1 MRRILW
7 PLGLAAALLSPFTV
21 RAQLATNTAA
31 DSLTLEQA
39 LELATSRSFVVSAAQ
54 RELEAQDGSVR
65 QAGAFRN
72 PELAASVE
80 DTRSA
85 TRTTTTTLNI
95 PLELGGK
102 RTARVNAAQ
111 RSRDLA
117 QVELANA
124 KAQVRSSAIAAYFA
138 VLAAQERSKLAT
150 NSADLATSGAQ
161 AVSKRVAAGKV
172 SPVDATR
179 AQVDQA
185 NTQLELAEAQA
196 ELSTA
201 RHALANLWGDAEP
214 RFVRVGGDINAIP
227 ERAPLPELM
236 GRLEEAPALLAARTE
251 VERRKALVDVERS
264 KATPDVTLS
273 VGAKRDNELGR
284 TQAIVGLSIPLPLF
298 DRNQG
303 AVYEANKR
311 ADKAEDEFQ
320 AARLRVLADLQTA
333 AAQLS
338 IARTSLQT
346 LQSTVLPAAQQA
358 YDSASKGFEA
368 GKFGFLDVIDAQR
381 SLLQARARY
390 LSTLSNAYQAATAI
404 DRLLGR

>member
-1 MRRILW
+1 MRELLW

-21 RAQLATNTAA
+21 RAQQTA
-31 DSLTLEQA
+31 DTLTLEQA

-85 TRTTTTTLNI
+85 TRTTTTTLSI

-102 RTARVNAAQ
+102 RAARVKAAQ
-111 RSRDLA
+111 RSHDLA
-117 QVELANA
+117 QVELTNA
-124 KAQVRSSAIAAYFA
+124 KAQVRSSAIAAYFT
-138 VLAAQERSKLAT
+138 VLAAQERSKLAG
-150 NSADLATSGAQ
+150 NSADLATSGVQ

-185 NTQLELAEAQA
+185 NAQLELAEAQA

-214 RFVRVGGDINAIP
+214 RFVRVAGDINVIP
-227 ERAPLPELM
+227 ERASLPELM

-303 AVYEANKR
+303 AVHEASKR

-338 IARTSLQT
+338 IARTSLQM

>member
-1 MRRILW
+1 MRRLLW
-7 PLGLAAALLSPFTV
+7 PLGLAAALFSPFLV
-21 RAQLATNTAA
+21 HAQQALEM
-31 DSLTLEQA
+31 LTLEQA
-39 LELATSRSFVVSAAQ
+39 LDMATSRSFVVSAAQ
-54 RELEAQDGSVR
+54 RELEAQDGAIR

-102 RTARVNAAQ
+102 RVARVNAAQ
-111 RSRDLA
+111 RARDLA
-117 QVELANA
+117 QVELTHA

-138 VLAAQERSKLAT
+138 VLAAQERSKLAD
-150 NSADLATSGAQ
+150 NSADLAASGAQ

-185 NTQLELAEAQA
+185 NAQLEAAEARA
-196 ELSTA
+196 ELTTA
-201 RHALANLWGDAEP
+201 RHALAALWGDAAP
-214 RFVRVGGDINAIP
+214 RFDRVAGDIDVIP

-236 GRLEEAPALLAARTE
+236 SRLEEAPALLAARTE

-264 KATPDVTLS
+264 KAAPDLTLS

-320 AARLRVLADLQTA
+320 TARQRVLADLQLA
-333 AAQLS
+333 ASQLS
-338 IARTSLQT
+338 IARTSLQA
-346 LQSTVLPAAQQA
+346 LKSTVLPAAQSA

>member
-1 MRRILW
+1 MRRHLW

-21 RAQLATNTAA
+21 HAELAVDT
-31 DSLTLEQA
+31 LTLEQA
-39 LELATSRSFVVSAAQ
+39 LDLATSRSYVVSAAQ
-54 RELEAQDGSVR
+54 RELEAQDGAVR
-65 QAGAFRN
+65 QAGEWRN

-102 RTARVNAAQ
+102 RVARVNAAQ
-111 RSRDLA
+111 RGRDLA
-117 QVELANA
+117 QVELAQA
-124 KAQVRSSAIAAYFA
+124 RAQVRSAAIGAYFA
-138 VLAAQERSKLAT
+138 VLAAQERLKLAT
-150 NSADLATSGAQ
+150 SSAELAASGAQ
-161 AVSKRVAAGKV
+161 AVARRVAAGKV

-179 AQVDQA
+179 AQVDRA
-185 NTQLELAEAQA
+185 NAQLELAEAQA
-196 ELSTA
+196 ELVTA
-201 RHALANLWGDAEP
+201 RHALATLWGDAEP
-214 RFVRVGGDINAIP
+214 RFARVAGDTNAIP

-236 GRLEEAPALLAARTE
+236 SRLDEAPALLAARAE

-264 KATPDVTLS
+264 KATPDVMLS

-284 TQAIVGLSIPLPLF
+284 TQAIVGLTLPLPLF

-303 AVYEANKR
+303 AVQEASKR
-311 ADKAEDEFQ
+311 ADKAQDELQ
-320 AARLRVLADLQTA
+320 AARLRVGAELQA
-333 AAQLS
+333 ATAQLS
-338 IARTSLQT
+338 MARTSLQA

-358 YDSASKGFEA
+358 FEAAAKGFEA

-390 LSTLSNAYQAATAI
+390 LSTLSTAHQAATAI